1 MGEEKTRTQK
11 QKGSKK
17 EKMTCKDCIHE
28 KICGHF
34 IPQGLPWD
42 DGEFPAELFCDHFKP
57 KSRFIELPCA
67 VGDKVYWI
75 NRLTKEIETD
85 IVVSIHQY
93 EDGFSITTDTIGN
106 KCTSTYSLDRF
117 LKIMHSTKEEAE
129 AELLKRS
136 KENA

>member
-1 MGEEKTRTQK
+1 MGKEKTRTQK

-67 VGDKVYWI
+67 VGDKIFRTSGNYCGEKIFEGVVAQISIYENGVIRCWA
-75 NRLTKEIETD
+75 NGHPLGFARDDFGKTVFLTK
-85 IVVSIHQY
+85 
-93 EDGFSITTDTIGN
+93 
-106 KCTSTYSLDRF
+106 
-117 LKIMHSTKEEAE
+117 AE
-129 AELLKRS
+129 AETALERS
-136 KENA
+136 SNEKV